1 MIIRTAAK
9 WLFAGLD
16 RLIPHARGPR
26 VLIYH
31 QVGSGL
37 GRQMEVET
45 DDFARQLDW
54 LMVHR
59 EVVDLDTAIERWD
72 EPGSENLVVLTFDDG
87 YLDTWTTAF
96 PLLAERRLP
105 FTLYLTTAPI
115 ESGEPL
121 DLAAPIRWEHVGE
134 MLGSGLVTVGAHTHT
149 HPDLRS
155 LDRAAVEHEVV
166 TSNQLIRD
174 RLGVEPVHFTYPWGY
189 WSEVAEGV
197 LADHYASVTIAAPR
211 TIEVPA
217 DRLRLPRVPIQLSDG
232 FRFFPARLGGGLR
245 AEELVRRRL
254 RGYTGP

>member
-9 WLFAGLD
+9 VLFTALD
-16 RLIPHARGPR
+16 RVIPPVRGPR

-45 DDFARQLDW
+45 DDFVRQLDW
-54 LMVHR
+54 LLEHR
-59 EVVDLDTAIERWD
+59 EVVALETAIERWD

-105 FTLYLTTAPI
+105 FTFYLTTRPI
-115 ESGEPL
+115 ETGEPL
-121 DLAAPIRWEHVGE
+121 DLAEPIGWDQVGA
-134 MLGSGLVTVGAHTHT
+134 MLESGLMTVGAHTHT

-155 LDRAAVEHEVV
+155 LDDSAIEREVV
-166 TSNQLIRD
+166 TSNELIHR
-174 RLGVEPVHFTYPWGY
+174 RLGVTPEHFTYPWGH
-189 WSEVAEGV
+189 WSQDAESV
-197 LADHYASVTIAAPR
+197 LADHYRSVTIGAPR
-211 TIEVPA
+211 ITRIPA
-217 DRLRLPRVPIQLSDG
+217 NHLRLPRVPIQLADG
-232 FRFFPARLGGGLR
+232 FRFFPARLAGGLR
-245 AEELVRRRL
+245 AEECVRRRI